1 MSYIQH
7 FIHLYFFTEFEILFY
22 IYYILP
28 YEKQLVYDM
37 FSIKKLVDRFDDDV
51 VVKLFNN
58 ISDMNTDTYS
68 NDKHCSLEQDR
79 IDNSNNKLWTYCFT
93 YIISINVL
101 LFLLFI
107 YDITMNYK
115 YYQETKDHKVIK
127 QNNTKDKTFNSQS
140 ALSAFGSG
148 TALDLNYKKTDN
160 MSTFEVDI
168 IDLEINTDVGNV
180 IMSSSPL
187 NMVVKGIPSNSFCY
201 YYCNK
206 SVLIITICKT
216 VKFIVFIGVFEY
228 LFFVFIINKFKIVN
242 SELLLCKLLKE
253 I

>member
-37 FSIKKLVDRFDDDV
+37 FSIKKLVNRFDDDMV
-51 VVKLFNN
+51 LKLFNN
-58 ISDMNTDTYS
+58 ISDADLYSDS

-79 IDNSNNKLWTYCFT
+79 IDNNNNKLWTYCFI
-93 YIISINVL
+93 YIISINSI

-107 YDITMNYK
+107 YDVTMNYK
-115 YYQETKDHKVIK
+115 YYQENKDHKIIK
-127 QNNTKDKTFNSQS
+127 QTNTKDKTFNSKS
-140 ALSAFGSG
+140 ALTAFGSG
-148 TALDLNYKKTDN
+148 ATLDLNYKKTDN
-160 MSTFEVDI
+160 ISSFEIDM

-180 IMSSSPL
+180 AVSSSPL
-187 NMVVKGIPSNSFCY
+187 NMAVKGIGNNSFCY

-206 SVLIITICKT
+206 SVLIITIYKT
-216 VKFIVFIGVFEY
+216 AKFIVFIGVFEY